1 MVTIRHSLIALTQ
14 AYESVSLFA
23 FSQVT
28 LVIAH
33 FQTPYCSEKSKLS
46 KSSMSDTV
54 HPPEMLS
61 STSYTCVLLSPRLE
75 GLLTTSSASSS
86 EIFVTRYCVGDV
98 PMRVWLATQLSWNL
112 LFPEQP
118 SSRPNGK
125 GIDALPHI
133 LEQFFLSRVGLYSV
147 SVKKCRLAICQSSQ
161 FFYCYSI
168 NLTGHLLVHSY
179 TVTNIDNSLYF
190 IL

>member
-1 MVTIRHSLIALTQ
+1 VVTIRHSLIALTQ

-61 STSYTCVLLSPRLE
+61 STSYTCVLLLSPRLE

-86 EIFVTRYCVGDV
+86 EIFVTY
-98 PMRVWLATQLSWNL
+98 WLATQLSWNL

-147 SVKKCRLAICQSSQ
+147 SVKNCRLAICQSSQ

-179 TVTNIDNSLYF
+179 TVTT
-190 IL
+190 